1 MKKISLGSWAFA
13 FGPYS
18 DNPVPFDKTAKR
30 LADAGYDAIEVCGI
44 QEHVTLDAYP
54 TTESRQEIKKMLDD
68 LGLERSGYACDQ
80 YTFDPTEAEN
90 KEKYLEQFSKN
101 LAMCNDLGIRDIRVD
116 TVADPGKYSDDAE
129 YEAAKGWVAETFH
142 AAAQKAQDAGI
153 RMHWEFEPGFI
164 FNKPSEIIE
173 LHGKV
178 AHPNFDVMYDTSH
191 AYMSAVAGS
200 RQHGEKETLDGG
212 IEELL
217 ANLESKIGAIHLID
231 SDGSLHDNHTS
242 THNPFGTGNV
252 DFKSVAPKLLT
263 VPHVEYWAIDM
274 CFWPGS
280 WELVEASL
288 AYVKDLV
295 AEAEAATAAA
305 S

>member
-18 DNPVPFDKTAKR
+18 EHPVSFVKTAKR
-30 LADAGYDAIEVCGI
+30 LAEVGYDAIEICGI
-44 QEHVTLDAYP
+44 QEHITLDRYP
-54 TTESRQEIKKMLDD
+54 TTESRQEVKKMLDD

-80 YTFDPTEAEN
+80 YAFDPTEAAN
-90 KEKYLEQFSKN
+90 KEKYLEQFAKN
-101 LAMCNDLGIRDIRVD
+101 LQMCNDLGIRDIRVD
-116 TVADPGKYSDDAE
+116 TVADPVKYSSAAE
-129 YEAAKGWVAETFH
+129 YEAAKGRVAEVFH
-142 AAAQKAQDAGI
+142 EAAQKAQDAGV

-164 FNKPSEIIE
+164 FNKPSEIVE
-173 LHGKV
+173 MHGKV
-178 AHPNFDVMYDTSH
+178 NHPNFDVMYDTSH

-200 RQHGEKETLDGG
+200 RQYGEKETLAGG
-212 IEELL
+212 IDELFS
-217 ANLESKIGAIHLID
+217 NLEGKIGAIHLID
-231 SDGSLHDNHTS
+231 SDGSLHNKHTS

-252 DFKSVAPKLLT
+252 DFKSIAPKLLS
-263 VPHVEYWAIDM
+263 VPNVDYWAIDM

-288 AYVKDLV
+288 AFVKRV
-295 AEAEAATAAA
+295 IQEAEAAPAA